1 MKLLKHRIHLAE
13 KKLVKVNSLIRIFL
27 KFDFSILIFKVSFS
41 VNRFTFL
48 FMLIILKEKLALSH
62 YKNIVINKISQVEN
76 QLALQNFE
84 IIYLYF

>member
-13 KKLVKVNSLIRIFL
+13 KKLVKVNSLIRIFFF

-48 FMLIILKEKLALSH
+48 FMLIILKVKLALSH
-62 YKNIVINKISQVEN
+62 YKNIVINKISQV
-76 QLALQNFE
+76 
-84 IIYLYF
+84 